1 MSDIIA
7 WRDEYLVG
15 NDTLDEQHKK
25 LFRLAGAIQDIEDP
39 VAQITELREILHQL
53 YEYMKYHFAE
63 EENFMREI
71 GYEDIERHQGLHR
84 ELVAALNEIMRSSS
98 DLMQLEMNLVDLMNR
113 WLSEHIAA
121 EDARVAAHNRDRA
134 AHEAAG

>member
-1 MSDIIA
+1 M
-7 WRDEYLVG
+7 V
-15 NDTLDEQHKK
+15 
-25 LFRLAGAIQDIEDP
+25 AGTDAPYPGVMLGE
-39 VAQITELREILHQL
+39 
-53 YEYMKYHFAE
+53 
-63 EENFMREI
+63 
-71 GYEDIERHQGLHR
+71 GLHR